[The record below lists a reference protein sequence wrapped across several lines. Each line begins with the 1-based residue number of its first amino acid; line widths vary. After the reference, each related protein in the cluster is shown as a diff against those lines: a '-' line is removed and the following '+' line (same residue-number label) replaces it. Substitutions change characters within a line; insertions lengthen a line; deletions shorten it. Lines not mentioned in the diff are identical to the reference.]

1 MTMLDRLES
10 VERRYA
16 ELDALMADP
25 AVSAEYT
32 RIQALAKEQASI
44 RTLVDLSR
52 RYRAILRQIEDAQSL
67 IREESDS
74 DMAALAREE
83 EQELQADKERVET
96 ELRLALIPKDP
107 NDEKNVILEIRAG
120 AGGDEAGLFAS
131 DLYRMYTRYAQ
142 RNGWHTE
149 VIDVNQTG
157 LGAIKEIVFELRGR
171 GAYSRLK
178 HESGGHRVQRVPVTE
193 SSGRIHTSAATV
205 AVLPEA
211 EEVDIDVKP
220 EDLDIDIFRAGG
232 HGGQNVQKVETAVRI
247 THTPTGIVATCQ
259 DERSQLKNREK
270 AMSVLRARLLAREIE
285 RQHQEVSAARR
296 SQIGSGDRSQR
307 VRTYNFPQGRVTDH
321 RVNVSSYNLDHVL
334 DGDLDEFIGALIE
347 REQAEMLAHHDG

>member
-1 MTMLDRLES
+1 MTMLDRLEL

-25 AVSAEYT
+25 DVSSEYT
-32 RIQALAKEQASI
+32 RIQALAKEQSSI

-52 RYRAILRQIEDAQSL
+52 QYRAILRQIEDVQSL
-67 IREESDS
+67 MREETDA
-74 DMAALAREE
+74 DMATFAREE

-334 DGDLDEFIGALIE
+334 DGDLDDFIGALIE